1 MPSIPKPNH
10 VTLPAQDIVK
20 LNDYKKKWLEAVCVS
35 TVRSNTTK
43 HKFSTLPIGL
53 YESEPPQ
60 NVDFNFLAFFRGRE
74 DSNLQATREK
84 VIFYKGSV
92 FVRTEAKEEDMQV
105 VGNEDIH
112 AGTYSVSTEVFMQ
125 DKEDCLLFNWQGTK
139 TVDLDSY
146 TTTSLPVF
154 LMSARASLTDG
165 IRLNERQ
172 YEELIS
178 IRFSSDVSGEIDVL
192 ALDNESDSD
201 DDAREQMGH
210 CNLPGRSRPN
220 RIITAPA
227 RFYDYF

>member
-20 LNDYKKKWLEAVCVS
+20 LNDYKKKWLEAVRVS
-35 TVRSNTTK
+35 TVRSDTTK

-92 FVRTEAKEEDMQV
+92 FVRTEAKEEDMLV
-105 VGNEDIH
+105 VANEDIH
-112 AGTYSVSTEVFMQ
+112 AGTSSVSAEVFTQ
-125 DKEDCLLFNWQGTK
+125 DKENCLQFNWQGTE
-139 TVDLDSY
+139 TVDLNSY
-146 TTTSLPVF
+146 TSTSLPACS
-154 LMSARASLTDG
+154 MSARASIFDG

-178 IRFSSDVSGEIDVL
+178 TRFNRDVSGDADVL
-192 ALDNESDSD
+192 DDERDSD
-201 DDAREQMGH
+201 DDATEQIGR
-210 CNLPGRSRPN
+210 CNLPGRSRSN